1 MKAVLVASEFL
12 LIDVQ
17 GTLCRI
23 EVLNRA
29 IGTAKHYWSFSFLA
43 ADPAKPA
50 LPDRI
55 AANEAFLWDGAVELR
70 CTRLMIG
77 RAFAR

>member
-1 MKAVLVASEFL
+1 MNAVLAGPEFL
-12 LIDVQ
+12 PIDVQ

-43 ADPAKPA
+43 ADPAKTT
-50 LPDRI
+50 LPDWI

-70 CTRLMIG
+70 CTRFMIIG
-77 RAFAR
+77 